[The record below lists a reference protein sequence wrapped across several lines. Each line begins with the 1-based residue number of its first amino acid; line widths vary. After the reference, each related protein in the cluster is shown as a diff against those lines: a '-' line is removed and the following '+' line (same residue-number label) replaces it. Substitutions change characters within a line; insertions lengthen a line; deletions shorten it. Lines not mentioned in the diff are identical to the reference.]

1 MIMSKRTDPKQA
13 LHPKTSSAPANG
25 ARLCPVTPQESLR
38 AGVSCPRCGLATI
51 DYDGLLNLVC
61 PNCGLTEA
69 GACT

>member
-1 MIMSKRTDPKQA
+1 MAPETNNLTPKPSNLTEKA
-13 LHPKTSSAPANG
+13 SDISICYLLPDE
-25 ARLCPVTPQESLR
+25 RLSPGMT
-38 AGVSCPRCGLATI
+38 CPRCKSAKI